1 MGGKRRNP
9 EMARKS
15 FTPSQGVHWE
25 LKQLRA
31 ASVPPE
37 DSFREPD
44 SLQFLAAKR
53 LTRRLNCLS
62 RPHTALGNSNGK
74 RHSDE
79 EQSDEEPQS
88 QEFCPFGEYGA
99 ARAANVVRQARL
111 RSAPLRRLAEDLS
124 KISKR
129 RAILEKDLSH
139 VGLPLVKA
147 ALFEDLKSEALQ
159 HSLIAFPVDA
169 DDPLGATTHSTRL
182 RTRDSVRPTNT
193 KAQASD
199 VLSEFPIASSSV
211 RTGPFLLPTSLHQ

>member
-1 MGGKRRNP
+1 MP
-9 EMARKS
+9 RKC
-15 FTPSQGVHWE
+15 FNPSQGVHRG

-31 ASVPPE
+31 ASVPPG
-37 DSFREPD
+37 DSFQEPD

-53 LTRRLNCLS
+53 LTRRLNGLS
-62 RPHTALGNSNGK
+62 LEGHPRPHTSLGNPLGQ

-79 EQSDEEPQS
+79 EQSDEES
-88 QEFCPFGEYGA
+88 QQELCHADRGIGKYGTV
-99 ARAANVVRQARL
+99 RAASVVRKSRL
-111 RSAPLRRLAEDLS
+111 RSAPLRRLEEDLS
-124 KISKR
+124 RISKR
-129 RAILEKDLSH
+129 RTLLEKDLSH

-159 HSLIAFPVDA
+159 HSLIAFPVGA
-169 DDPLGATTHSTRL
+169 DDPVGATTRSTRL
-182 RTRDSVRPTNT
+182 MTRDSVRPTNT